1 MLRKYPR
8 EGFSSRRYEVERGFE
23 LPLPMTVEG
32 QDARGQTFKE
42 ETVLAY
48 MSHKGA
54 SFPLNTPVTI
64 DTRLRLVIVLPE
76 RLAEGQNLRMVIHGR
91 TILVEPSP
99 EPGQPPRVSLQLDSR
114 YIIKPDEEESTGGR
128 TG

>member
-1 MLRKYPR
+1 
-8 EGFSSRRYEVERGFE
+8 
-23 LPLPMTVEG
+23 MTVEG

-54 SFPLNTPVTI
+54 SFPLSTPVTI
-64 DTRLRLVIVLPE
+64 DTRLRLVIALPE

-91 TILVEPSP
+91 TILVEPP
-99 EPGQPPRVSLQLDSR
+99 AEPGQPPRVSLQLDSR
-114 YIIKPDEEESTGGR
+114 YIIKPDEEESAGGR
-128 TG
+128 SG

>member
-8 EGFSSRRYEVERGFE
+8 EGFPSRRYEVERGFE
-23 LPLPMTVEG
+23 LPLPMMVEG

-42 ETVLAY
+42 ETMLSY

-54 SFPLNTPVTI
+54 SFPLKTPVTI
-64 DTRLRLVIVLPE
+64 DTRLRLVIALPQ

-91 TILVEPSP
+91 TILVEPPP
-99 EPGQPPRVSLQLDSR
+99 EPDQPPRVSLQLDSR
-114 YIIKPDEEESTGGR
+114 YIIKPDEEQPTGSR
-128 TG
+128 TE

>member
-1 MLRKYPR
+1 MLRKDTRMGIP
-8 EGFSSRRYEVERGFE
+8 SRRYEVERGFE

-32 QDARGQTFKE
+32 QDARGQAFKE
-42 ETVLAY
+42 KTILSY

-54 SFPLNTPVTI
+54 SFPLNTQVTI

-91 TILVEPSP
+91 TILVEPPP

-114 YIIKPDEEESTGGR
+114 YLIKPEEEESAGGLP
-128 TG
+128 G

>member
-1 MLRKYPR
+1 MLRKYAR
-8 EGFSSRRYEVERGFE
+8 EGFSNRRYEVERGFE

-32 QDARGQTFKE
+32 QDARGQAFREDT
-42 ETVLAY
+42 LLSY

-54 SFPLNTPVTI
+54 SFPLKTSVTI
-64 DTRLRLVIVLPE
+64 DTRLRLVIALPH

-91 TILVEPSP
+91 TILVEPPS

-114 YIIKPDEEESTGGR
+114 YIIKPDEEQPANNR
-128 TG
+128 TE

>member
-8 EGFSSRRYEVERGFE
+8 EGFPSRRYEVERGFE

-42 ETVLAY
+42 ETVLSY

-54 SFPLNTPVTI
+54 SFPLKTSVTI
-64 DTRLRLVIVLPE
+64 DTRLRLVIALPH
-76 RLAEGQNLRMVIHGR
+76 RLAEGQDLRMVIHGR
-91 TILVEPSP
+91 TILVEPPP

-114 YIIKPDEEESTGGR
+114 YIIKPDEDPPPGSR
-128 TG
+128 TD